1 MITKPPSA
9 QRLNSVRKYIMSN
22 DPLLSPINSPDRW
35 VGFFRIPKNLRLFY
49 VLRIIASYFRFFFL
63 PAGWVFVPPGP
74 VPGPPRTSF
83 AEFLVLAL
91 CWRTLLRA
99 CLSAPMLSPPGFL
112 HQPPYSPSAFWTYL
126 IISAAVGGLS
136 ATLGIG
142 CLACSS
148 PSPRLFCGR
157 LGRRP
162 FCLPPFYFIIIYLNR

>member
-1 MITKPPSA
+1 
-9 QRLNSVRKYIMSN
+9 MST

-49 VLRIIASYFRFFFL
+49 VLRINCQLFSVFL
-63 PAGWVFVPPGP
+63 P
-74 VPGPPRTSF
+74 TSGLGVR
-83 AEFLVLAL
+83 APWTRLGDHLGSPCPEFLVLAL
-91 CWRTLLRA
+91 CWRI
-99 CLSAPMLSPPGFL
+99 LSDLPTSLAPMLSPPGFL
-112 HQPPYSPSAFWTYL
+112 HQPPYTPSAFWTYL

-142 CLACSS
+142 CLTCSS

-162 FCLPPFYFIIIYLNR
+162 FSYPPFYFIIIIPDKKVKRYF